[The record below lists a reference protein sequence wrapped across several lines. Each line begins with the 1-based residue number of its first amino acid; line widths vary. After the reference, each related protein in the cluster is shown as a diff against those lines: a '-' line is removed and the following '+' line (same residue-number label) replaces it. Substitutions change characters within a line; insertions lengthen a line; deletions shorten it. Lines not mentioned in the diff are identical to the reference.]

1 MKYRIPENVSFIA
14 THLLSAKY
22 EVYLVGGCVRDLLLN
37 KEPKDWDLTTNAR
50 PEQIIEIFEK
60 TDRRVVYENN
70 FGTVAIINKESA
82 SDSSSYSIE
91 VTPYRTETTYSDHRR
106 PDSVS
111 FAKTIHEDLSRRD
124 FSINALAFDIE
135 NETIIDLFGGIKDL
149 ESKTIRCV
157 GNADERFQEDALR
170 IMRAIR
176 FASQL
181 GYSIEQETFLA
192 LRKNAELLKHVSR
205 ERIRDELIKILDA
218 PFAYDALVTMEK
230 IAVLEII
237 IPELR
242 EGIGCEQG
250 GAHSFD
256 VWTHLL
262 KSFEHGIVRN
272 FPLHVKI
279 AALFHDIGKPRSR
292 RKSEGRGTKEWTF
305 YGHEV
310 IGAKMSKEIMQRLKF
325 PKELTNQ
332 VEKLVRHHM
341 FFSDPENISLS
352 AARRM
357 VANVGKDL
365 IWDLMDVRSCD
376 RIGTGRPKEKSFRI
390 RKYHAMLE
398 EVLRD
403 PVSVAMLKINGDI
416 MLKDMGMKAGPRI
429 GWILHGL
436 LEEVLDDPSKNIFEY
451 LHTRAYE
458 LDTLDD
464 ETLKRIGEVARLKKE
479 EVDSQEVKA
488 LHKKHHVA

>member
-1 MKYRIPENVSFIA
+1 M
-14 THLLSAKY
+14 
-22 EVYLVGGCVRDLLLN
+22 
-37 KEPKDWDLTTNAR
+37 
-50 PEQIIEIFEK
+50 
-60 TDRRVVYENN
+60 
-70 FGTVAIINKESA
+70 
-82 SDSSSYSIE
+82 
-91 VTPYRTETTYSDHRR
+91 
-106 PDSVS
+106 
-111 FAKTIHEDLSRRD
+111 
-124 FSINALAFDIE
+124 
-135 NETIIDLFGGIKDL
+135 
-149 ESKTIRCV
+149 
-157 GNADERFQEDALR
+157 
-170 IMRAIR
+170 
-176 FASQL
+176 
-181 GYSIEQETFLA
+181 
-192 LRKNAELLKHVSR
+192 
-205 ERIRDELIKILDA
+205 
-218 PFAYDALVTMEK
+218 
-230 IAVLEII
+230 
-237 IPELR
+237 
-242 EGIGCEQG
+242 
-250 GAHSFD
+250 
-256 VWTHLL
+256 
-262 KSFEHGIVRN
+262 RN

-325 PKELTNQ
+325 PKEITNQ